1 MNTQTE
7 RNLVPFAFG
16 ENLVRSM
23 LDENGNPWFVAKDV
37 CRVLGIE
44 NVGNVLAAL
53 DKDEK
58 ITIHN
63 PDGNP
68 REGIPHSYALI
79 SESGLYAL
87 VFRSR
92 KPEAKA
98 FSKWVRAEVLP
109 ALRRTGTY
117 TMPRAASG
125 SGRCV
130 MPDIPEMYALKPTVR
145 QNLWRDA
152 LQTARLDD
160 AGSEAAV
167 EWFRQLCRMM
177 TAGFA
182 PSGGAEE
189 ETRRIIRFA
198 EEMCRKDEHG
208 RVNATKLYDAFT
220 AWWCGKFD
228 EPVPSQHI
236 FGRVM
241 PTRFARRKRGGKTV
255 YFGVCLERQAA

>member
-1 MNTQTE
+1 MNMQSE

-23 LDENGNPWFVAKDV
+23 LDEKGDPWFLAKDV

-44 NVGNVLAAL
+44 NNRDATAGL
-53 DKDEK
+53 DEDEK
-58 ITIHN
+58 ITVAN

-68 REGIPHSYALI
+68 REGIPHQYTMV
-79 SESGLYAL
+79 SESGLYSL

-92 KPEAKA
+92 KPEARA

-109 ALRRTGTY
+109 TLRRTGTY
-117 TMPRAASG
+117 TMPNAAPG
-125 SGRCV
+125 TGRYA
-130 MPDIPEMYALKPTVR
+130 MPDIPEMYGLKPGLR
-145 QNLWRDA
+145 QRVWQDA

-167 EWFRQLCRMM
+167 AWFRQLCRMM
-177 TAGFA
+177 TAGYV

-189 ETRRIIRFA
+189 ETRRIVQFA
-198 EEMCRKDEHG
+198 EEKCRADEHG
-208 RVNATKLYDAFT
+208 RVNATRLYDAFT
-220 AWWCGKFD
+220 AWWCGKFN

-241 PTRFARRKRGGKTV
+241 PTRFARRKRGGKSV
-255 YFGVCLERQAA
+255 YFGLCLI